1 MGTCHHTTH
10 ELKYLTAVNPEAIVV
25 ERRRAEQAEVE
36 GNALQ
41 LSRED
46 VLHFAD
52 GILAVYKPSGVYVQ
66 HVQDS
71 AAKWY
76 RSKKEE
82 QEVAGDGLEM
92 SSYQCWSRYET
103 DPSQNHSSDRE
114 QNESTF
120 LQLVHRLDRDTS
132 GVLLLA
138 TCRAASN
145 SLHRA
150 FNLGQA
156 TKTYVC
162 LCTGLKPA
170 WQQITVDTGH
180 GRSKHGLWRIYDH
193 KDIGRELPGGS
204 RIRNARTH
212 FWVES
217 MVPKERQGS
226 SDSTALA
233 TTTKARPSKEE
244 ACRRE
249 EDSIFW
255 IRLRAQPVT
264 GRTHQI
270 RLHCAYLG
278 LPIAGDL
285 KYYGTPFD
293 CRGKP
298 LEHHLL
304 HAESLE
310 LPHPS
315 RCQEVVELFA
325 PRPLWTEHNL

>member
-1 MGTCHHTTH
+1 MGTCDNTMH

-25 ERRRAEQAEVE
+25 ERRRAEHAEVK
-36 GNALQ
+36 GNLLQ
-41 LSRED
+41 MSQED
-46 VLHFAD
+46 VLHCAD

-66 HVQDS
+66 HVQES

-76 RSKKEE
+76 RSTKEE
-82 QEVAGDGLEM
+82 QDVAGDGSET
-92 SSYQCWSRYET
+92 SSHHCWSQRENRT
-103 DPSQNHSSDRE
+103 SPNRSSDRE
-114 QNESTF
+114 QDEPTF
-120 LQLVHRLDRDTS
+120 SQLVHRLDRDTS

-180 GRSKHGLWRIYDH
+180 GRSKHGLWRVYDQE
-193 KDIGRELPGGS
+193 DIGCELPGGS

-217 MVPKERQGS
+217 MTPKEQQES
-226 SDSTALA
+226 SYNAALA
-233 TTTKARPSKEE
+233 TTTKARPSRDE
-244 ACRRE
+244 ACCRE
-249 EDSIFW
+249 QDIIFW

-293 CRGKP
+293 CHGEP
-298 LEHHLL
+298 LDHHML

-315 RCQEVVELFA
+315 RRTELVKLFA
-325 PRPLWTEHNL
+325 PRPLWAQHDR

>member
-25 ERRRAEQAEVE
+25 ERRRAEQAEVK

-41 LSRED
+41 LSQED

-82 QEVAGDGLEM
+82 EDVAGDASET
-92 SSYQCWSRYET
+92 SSQLCWSRHENNT
-103 DPSQNHSSDRE
+103 SQNHPSDRE

-170 WQQITVDTGH
+170 WKQITVDTGH

-193 KDIGRELPGGS
+193 KDIGCELPGGS
-204 RIRNARTH
+204 RIRNARTL
-212 FWVES
+212 FCVES
-217 MVPKERQGS
+217 MVPKEQQES
-226 SDSTALA
+226 SGNAALA
-233 TTTKARPSKEE
+233 TTTTTWSSTEE
-244 ACRRE
+244 GRCRE
-249 EDSIFW
+249 EDGSFW

-285 KYYGTPFD
+285 KYCGTPFD
-293 CRGKP
+293 CHGKP

-315 RCQEVVELFA
+315 RRKGVVELFA
-325 PRPLWTEHNL
+325 PRPLWTEQNL